1 MGKELATAAVG
12 EYKAI
17 VLKALCIEVVISHLL
32 QESFHCFSVFYYSVF
47 KDIIIL
53 WVAIS

>member
-53 WVAIS
+53 